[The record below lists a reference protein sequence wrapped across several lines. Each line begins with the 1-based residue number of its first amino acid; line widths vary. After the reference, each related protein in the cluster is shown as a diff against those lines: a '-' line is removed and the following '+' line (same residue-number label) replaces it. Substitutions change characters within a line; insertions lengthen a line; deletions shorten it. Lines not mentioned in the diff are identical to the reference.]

1 MICTR
6 QKETGIK
13 AKSFD
18 RVTRVRSV
26 SSSLP
31 LLAEREREREGM
43 GNERFASKD
52 FHPTL
57 HSSCASIP
65 LCAKFCV
72 SGVLHFKK
80 TLFSSWPN
88 TGAKSDA
95 MPPKAE
101 AANGR
106 IVSADDDDDDDD
118 DARPIA
124 DTPRFPNRARS
135 ALVDDDAIGSGR
147 TLCTHTRLTTTD
159 DMCFA
164 LFFPSSSCGF
174 EALFILY

>member
-1 MICTR
+1 M
-6 QKETGIK
+6 
-13 AKSFD
+13 FD
-18 RVTRVRSV
+18 PFRLLSPSPRVK
-26 SSSLP
+26 
-31 LLAEREREREGM
+31 RERERGGK

-72 SGVLHFKK
+72 SGALHFKK
-80 TLFSSWPN
+80 TLSSSWPN

-118 DARPIA
+118 DDARPIA

-135 ALVDDDAIGSGR
+135 ALVDDDAIGSPGGV
-147 TLCTHTRLTTTD
+147 CALTMM
-159 DMCFA
+159 MCCA
-164 LFFPSSSCGF
+164 RSLFFPSSLWF
-174 EALFILY
+174 L

>member
-1 MICTR
+1 M
-6 QKETGIK
+6 
-13 AKSFD
+13 FD
-18 RVTRVRSV
+18 PFRLLSPSPRVK
-26 SSSLP
+26 
-31 LLAEREREREGM
+31 RERERGGK

-72 SGVLHFKK
+72 SGALHFKK
-80 TLFSSWPN
+80 TLSSSWPN

-118 DARPIA
+118 DDDARPIA

-135 ALVDDDAIGSGR
+135 ALVDDDAIGSPGGV
-147 TLCTHTRLTTTD
+147 CALTMM
-159 DMCFA
+159 MCFCEVS
-164 LFFPSSSCGF
+164 FPSSLYLYKPSSSSSSSSF
-174 EALFILY
+174 LFCVREKN

>member
-1 MICTR
+1 M
-6 QKETGIK
+6 
-13 AKSFD
+13 FD
-18 RVTRVRSV
+18 PFRLLSPSPRVK
-26 SSSLP
+26 
-31 LLAEREREREGM
+31 RERERGGK

-72 SGVLHFKK
+72 SGALHFKK
-80 TLFSSWPN
+80 TLSSSWPN

-106 IVSADDDDDDDD
+106 IVSADDDD
-118 DARPIA
+118 ARPIA

-135 ALVDDDAIGSGR
+135 ALVDDDAIGKSGR
-147 TLCTHTRLTTTD
+147 SVRFD
-159 DMCFA
+159 DDDVF
-164 LFFPSSSCGF
+164 LRGLFPSSLYLYKPSSSSSSSF
-174 EALFILY
+174 LFCVREKN

>member
-1 MICTR
+1 M
-6 QKETGIK
+6 
-13 AKSFD
+13 FD
-18 RVTRVRSV
+18 PFRLLSPSPRVK
-26 SSSLP
+26 
-31 LLAEREREREGM
+31 RERERGGK

-72 SGVLHFKK
+72 SGALHFKK

-118 DARPIA
+118 DAQPIA

-147 TLCTHTRLTTTD
+147 TLCTHAFD
-159 DMCFA
+159 DVCFA

-174 EALFILY
+174 DEALFFIFCWG

>member
-1 MICTR
+1 M
-6 QKETGIK
+6 
-13 AKSFD
+13 FD
-18 RVTRVRSV
+18 PFRLLSL
-26 SSSLP
+26 SS
-31 LLAEREREREGM
+31 RKEREREGM

-118 DARPIA
+118 DAWPIA

-147 TLCTHTRLTTTD
+147 TLCTHAFD
-159 DMCFA
+159 DDGRCVLLFFSLLLLVVLKPFLFCPERKKFA
-164 LFFPSSSCGF
+164 LF
-174 EALFILY
+174 

>member
-1 MICTR
+1 M
-6 QKETGIK
+6 
-13 AKSFD
+13 FD
-18 RVTRVRSV
+18 PFRLLSPSPRVK
-26 SSSLP
+26 
-31 LLAEREREREGM
+31 RERERGGK

-72 SGVLHFKK
+72 SGALHFKK
-80 TLFSSWPN
+80 TLSSSWPN

-106 IVSADDDDDDDD
+106 IVSADDDD
-118 DARPIA
+118 ARPIA

-135 ALVDDDAIGSGR
+135 ALVDDDAIGKSGR
-147 TLCTHTRLTTTD
+147 SVRFD
-159 DMCFA
+159 DDDVFLRG
-164 LFFPSSSCGF
+164 LFPFFFVLYKPSSSSSSF
-174 EALFILY
+174 LFCVREKN

>member
-1 MICTR
+1 
-6 QKETGIK
+6 
-13 AKSFD
+13 
-18 RVTRVRSV
+18 
-26 SSSLP
+26 
-31 LLAEREREREGM
+31 
-43 GNERFASKD
+43 
-52 FHPTL
+52 
-57 HSSCASIP
+57 
-65 LCAKFCV
+65 
-72 SGVLHFKK
+72 VLHFKK

-147 TLCTHTRLTTTD
+147 TLCTHAFD
-159 DMCFA
+159 DDGRCVLLFFSLLLLVVLKPFLFCPERKKFA
-164 LFFPSSSCGF
+164 LF
-174 EALFILY
+174 